1 MPGVKDRVSIVTGC
15 AGSLGSAQARM
26 LARNGSR
33 TILTDLNE
41 QGGEA
46 LAAELRGEGC
56 NAIFLRHDV
65 TSEEN
70 WKAVIA
76 AALDHYGEIN
86 ILVNNA
92 GCNLPAATIENRT
105 VEEWDRIMAVNG
117 RSVFLGTK
125 HVIPA
130 MRSAGGGSIV
140 NISSVAGLGCSSMM
154 EAAYVASKAAV
165 FMFTKATAAQYGED
179 NIRANSV
186 HPGPIMSEMLQGYY
200 STPEKK
206 AARLA
211 RVPLNRF
218 GEADEIAAAVMFL
231 ASDEA
236 SYVTGTQLV
245 VDGGSLAY

>member
-1 MPGVKDRVSIVTGC
+1 MPGVKDRVAIITGC

-33 TILTDLNE
+33 TILTDLNVS
-41 QGGEA
+41 GGEA
-46 LAAELRGEGC
+46 LAAELRGEC
-56 NAIFLRHDV
+56 WDATFLRQDV
-65 TSEEN
+65 TREED
-70 WKAVIA
+70 WKEVMATT
-76 AALDHYGEIN
+76 LDRHGEIN

-92 GCNLPAATIENRT
+92 GCNLPAAAIEDRT

-140 NISSVAGLGCSSMM
+140 NISSVAGLGCSKTM
-154 EAAYVASKAAV
+154 EASYVASKAAV
-165 FMFTKATAAQYGED
+165 FMFTKATAAQYGGE

-218 GEADEIAAAVMFL
+218 GHADEVAVAVMFL

-236 SYVTGTQLV
+236 SYITGTQLV